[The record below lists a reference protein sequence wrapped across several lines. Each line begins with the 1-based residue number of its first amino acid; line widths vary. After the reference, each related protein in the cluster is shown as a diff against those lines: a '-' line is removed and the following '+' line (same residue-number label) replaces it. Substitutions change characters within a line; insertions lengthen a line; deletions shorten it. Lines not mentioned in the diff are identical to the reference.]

1 MSSFIGDYTCKVDT
15 KGRIMLP
22 SAFKKQM
29 PSASQDVFVVK
40 KDIYE
45 HCLILYPMDEWERQT
60 EIIRKN
66 TNPYNREHNQFL
78 RGFFRGTAEI
88 TADATNRI
96 LIPRRLLDEAGIKN
110 EVVLAGQDAKIE
122 IWSREVY
129 DQMTDSDGF
138 AKLAEKIMGKSVN
151 ELNE

>member
-22 SAFKKQM
+22 SAFKRQM
-29 PSASQDVFVVK
+29 APASQDVFVVK

-45 HCLILYPMDEWERQT
+45 NCLVLYTMNEWERQN
-60 EIIRKN
+60 EIIREN

-88 TADATNRI
+88 NADATNRI
-96 LIPRRLLDEAGIKN
+96 LIPRRLLDEAGINN
-110 EVVLAGQDAKIE
+110 EVVMAGQGTKIE
-122 IWSREVY
+122 IWAKEIY
-129 DQMTDSDGF
+129 EGMGDKDGF
-138 AKLAEKIMGKSVN
+138 AKLAEKIMGKTVN
-151 ELNE
+151 D